1 MSGHPVPQVSWLKDN
16 MSIDSNLDYH
26 TKVDEDGLCSLTIE
40 ETFTEDSACFT
51 CRATNPLGFAET
63 TALLTVR
70 GTKHMVHASIPFS
83 GIKQIFKCNKTFL
96 VLTNEFYYSIE
107 KIFNFNLNIF
117 TVCTVIVVKL
127 LCRVPKCTY
136 T

>member
-1 MSGHPVPQVSWLKDN
+1 MFVHANVLDSFFIQYIVDFVSVTARMSGYPIPQVSWLKDN

-26 TKVDEDGLCSLTIE
+26 TKVEEGGLCSLTID

-70 GTKHMVHASIPFS
+70 GADQYFSFYFITPEIVHKYIHKPTNTKRLSAH
-83 GIKQIFKCNKTFL
+83 
-96 VLTNEFYYSIE
+96 
-107 KIFNFNLNIF
+107 
-117 TVCTVIVVKL
+117 VV
-127 LCRVPKCTY
+127 
-136 T
+136 

>member
-1 MSGHPVPQVSWLKDN
+1 MSGYPIPQVSWLKDN

-26 TKVDEDGLCSLTIE
+26 TKVEEGGLCSLTID

-70 GTKHMVHASIPFS
+70 GADQY
-83 GIKQIFKCNKTFL
+83 GISVFILLHVFMFINTFTSL
-96 VLTNEFYYSIE
+96 LTHSVY
-107 KIFNFNLNIF
+107 LH
-117 TVCTVIVVKL
+117 V
-127 LCRVPKCTY
+127 
-136 T
+136 

>member
-1 MSGHPVPQVSWLKDN
+1 MNYVTFDSEGLSKLTFLIKLCSRTYIHLFVLWTNIDNVSVNSRMSGYPVPQVTWLKDN

-26 TKVDEDGLCSLTIE
+26 TKVEEGGLCSLTID

-70 GTKHMVHASIPFS
+70 GTD
-83 GIKQIFKCNKTFL
+83 Q
-96 VLTNEFYYSIE
+96 Y
-107 KIFNFNLNIF
+107 FNFTFAMPENI
-117 TVCTVIVVKL
+117 L
-127 LCRVPKCTY
+127 
-136 T
+136 